1 MNRKSSRLATL
12 DGGQPGRR
20 TRQGA
25 DLVIRPAVVDI
36 GSNTVRLVV
45 YDALRRNA
53 AVILNEKVQCSLGS
67 RLGETGRLPAEGVQM
82 ALRSLARF
90 KIMAE
95 AMGVTHMDLIATAAV
110 RDAANGPDFVKEAE
124 RVCGRPIMVLSGEE
138 EARLSALGVLSGIP
152 DAEGIAADLGGG
164 SLEISLIGNGEVEPR
179 ITLPLGPLRLME
191 LGAADSGAVR
201 KTVDAALAECGFLQS
216 CEGQSLYL
224 VGGAWRAFAKTQMK
238 RSRYPLPVIHRYSLD
253 ANEAT
258 RSARTIMSMDRN
270 QLAKMSALASKRR
283 ESLPYAVLVMRRLI
297 KASGPAQVV
306 FSAHGLREGWLQH
319 LLPGEEKKHDPL
331 LAATADCEAREARR
345 VGIGD
350 ALYRWT
356 TPLFQ
361 DETEAQARLRQAACR
376 LSDIGWHDHPDLRG
390 AESMNRILRMG
401 LPGTDHPGLA
411 FMAYTVFNRYGE
423 TMPKGAMRVV
433 QRLLSG
439 RQIRRATLLGRAL
452 RMGYVVSGGVPEILE
467 GTTLLLDG
475 GKPDLILPDDG
486 SAPADDQWRSHL
498 SALRKILKSK

>member
-1 MNRKSSRLATL
+1 MGRKSSRLSTL
-12 DGGQPGRR
+12 DGDRPGRKNR
-20 TRQGA
+20 LDA

-53 AVILNEKVQCSLGS
+53 AAILNEKVQCGLGS
-67 RLGETGRLPAEGVQM
+67 RLGETGRLPAKGIQM
-82 ALRSLARF
+82 AQRSLVRF
-90 KIMAE
+90 NIMAE

-110 RDAANGPDFVKEAE
+110 RDATNGPDFVAE
-124 RVCGRPIMVLSGEE
+124 TERRCGRKITVLSGRE

-152 DAEGIAADLGGG
+152 DAAGIVADLGGG
-164 SLEISLIGNGEVEPR
+164 SLEISLVGDGEVEPR
-179 ITLPLGPLRLME
+179 VTLPLGPLRLME

-201 KTVDAALAECGFLQS
+201 KTVDAALAKCGFLQS

-238 RSRYPLPVIHRYSLD
+238 RLRYPLPVIHRYSLD
-253 ANEAT
+253 AKEAAK
-258 RSARTIMSMDRN
+258 SARTIVAMDSK
-270 QLAKMSALASKRR
+270 QLAKMPALASKRR
-283 ESLPYAVLVMRRLI
+283 GSLPYAVLVMERLI
-297 KASGPAQVV
+297 KAAGPTQLV

-345 VGIGD
+345 IGIGD

-361 DETEAQARLRQAACR
+361 DETAAQTRLRQAACR

-439 RQIRRATLLGRAL
+439 RQIQRATLLGRAL

-467 GTTLLLDG
+467 KTTLLLDG
-475 GKPDLILPDDG
+475 GKPDLNLPNDG

-498 SALRKILKSK
+498 SALRKAIKSR

>member
-20 TRQGA
+20 TRAGA

-238 RSRYPLPVIHRYSLD
+238 RSRYPLPVIHR
-253 ANEAT
+253 
-258 RSARTIMSMDRN
+258 
-270 QLAKMSALASKRR
+270 
-283 ESLPYAVLVMRRLI
+283 
-297 KASGPAQVV
+297 
-306 FSAHGLREGWLQH
+306 
-319 LLPGEEKKHDPL
+319 
-331 LAATADCEAREARR
+331 
-345 VGIGD
+345 
-350 ALYRWT
+350 
-356 TPLFQ
+356 
-361 DETEAQARLRQAACR
+361 
-376 LSDIGWHDHPDLRG
+376 
-390 AESMNRILRMG
+390 
-401 LPGTDHPGLA
+401 
-411 FMAYTVFNRYGE
+411 
-423 TMPKGAMRVV
+423 
-433 QRLLSG
+433 
-439 RQIRRATLLGRAL
+439 
-452 RMGYVVSGGVPEILE
+452 
-467 GTTLLLDG
+467 
-475 GKPDLILPDDG
+475 
-486 SAPADDQWRSHL
+486 
-498 SALRKILKSK
+498 